1 MKKISLLLLISCFA
15 TLSFSQEFDRPI
27 DYLEYLSQDRPQI
40 SENLM
45 RYISATVHSDNEAEV
60 NRKRKRLIG
69 TIGKVKD
76 NVSQAPPFEDNSD
89 LKDAMMEY
97 FTLNYEVL
105 NDDYS
110 RIVDMKQVSDQKV
123 DAAQQKLDEAIVSFT
138 SAHDIKLVASD
149 DKVSN
154 MLRKA
159 NSVTEYYNSVF
170 LIVFKTQRQRMDMYE
185 AMAARDVE
193 AIEKSQ
199 KLIVKYADEGLNAV
213 NGLSDFDGDSSL
225 KDAAKQRLK
234 FYKEEANQL
243 GMTSITFQLE
253 QERLDEMG
261 AKLEKQ
267 KAKNR
272 KKGDVLAYNKLAEE
286 MNAAANAINAQ
297 AAKYGNLS
305 QQNQL
310 AWLQV
315 VELFRRKHIPKYGT
329 NEQFS

>member
-1 MKKISLLLLISCFA
+1 VYIEKVMKKISLLLLISCFA

-110 RIVDMKQVSDQKV
+110 RIVDMKQVSEESYDLMEAFIKAQDIAGQKV

-213 NGLSDFDGDSSL
+213 NALSDFDGDSSL

-243 GMTSITFQLE
+243 GMTET
-253 QERLDEMG
+253 
-261 AKLEKQ
+261 
-267 KAKNR
+267 
-272 KKGDVLAYNKLAEE
+272 Y
-286 MNAAANAINAQ
+286 
-297 AAKYGNLS
+297 
-305 QQNQL
+305 
-310 AWLQV
+310 
-315 VELFRRKHIPKYGT
+315 
-329 NEQFS
+329 